1 MLKKSKKETC
11 CFSLLDN
18 KSHKQKYHRS
28 VLHFAMPHLCKIL
41 CVIYLVVGSQKIV
54 FRDIPSVSDDRFPIM
69 RKMMNT
75 IAPLPANDP
84 MNVHSD
90 ITISST
96 MKDVVQEIFTAAQRS
111 EEKFPEPK
119 TEDENKTL
127 KKAQHSSSHNFDKL
141 SASKNETIEDIFAAA
156 GNFSLRN
163 NNTDPENI
171 PKLLQVDYSELSRI
185 QNTIEDIFT
194 ASNTPRKLTP
204 RQSEISPDLDYLDLL
219 DIGSSIPPTAD
230 TGEDYAQ
237 ESQQNYDYLALL
249 PNPDNY
255 GEDHLN
261 SENVDHSLNIPG
273 QTQGEENGSLV
284 IKKCC
289 RFNEVLNNNHECV
302 ESDDASKFNFEV
314 QKLSTTDIQRVDY
327 NMFRC
332 QKKMI
337 HELVPVAILPD
348 GQVNVDDGEWLLGHQ
363 QCLELTEIVE
373 GYIEGISLIVCDSSG
388 SQGSI

>member
-1 MLKKSKKETC
+1 
-11 CFSLLDN
+11 
-18 KSHKQKYHRS
+18 
-28 VLHFAMPHLCKIL
+28 MPHLVKVL

-75 IAPLPANDP
+75 NALPTNDP
-84 MNVHSD
+84 MNVLGD

-111 EEKFPEPK
+111 EEKFPEPN
-119 TEDENKTL
+119 TEEENEAL
-127 KKAQHSSSHNFDKL
+127 KVQHSPSDNLDTL
-141 SASKNETIEDIFAAA
+141 SASKDTIQDIFAAA
-156 GNFSLRN
+156 VNFSIGN

-171 PKLLQVDYSELSRI
+171 PLLLQVDYSELSKI
-185 QNTIEDIFT
+185 QNTIEDIFA
-194 ASNTPRKLTP
+194 ASNYSPSKFTS
-204 RQSEISPDLDYLDLL
+204 RQGKVNPDQDYLDLL
-219 DIGSSIPPTAD
+219 DIGSIIPATAD
-230 TGEDYAQ
+230 TGDDAQ
-237 ESQQNYDYLALL
+237 ESQQNYDYQALL
-249 PNPDNY
+249 QNPDNY
-255 GEDHLN
+255 WEDHLN
-261 SENVDHSLNIPG
+261 SENVDHSLTGPG
-273 QTQGEENGSLV
+273 QTGGEENGSLV

-289 RFNEVLNNNHECV
+289 RFDEVLNNNHECV
-302 ESDDASKFNFEV
+302 ESDDASRFNFEV
-314 QKLSTTDIQRVDY
+314 QKLSTTDIQRVEY

-337 HELVPVAILPD
+337 HELVPAEILPD
-348 GQVNVDDGEWLLGHQ
+348 GHVDADVDADGEWLLGYQ

>member
-1 MLKKSKKETC
+1 MRPLGK
-11 CFSLLDN
+11 F
-18 KSHKQKYHRS
+18 
-28 VLHFAMPHLCKIL
+28 L

-96 MKDVVQEIFTAAQRS
+96 MKDVVREIFTAAQKS

-119 TEDENKTL
+119 TENENKTL
-127 KKAQHSSSHNFDKL
+127 KKAQHSSSDNFDKL
-141 SASKNETIEDIFAAA
+141 SASNETIEDIFAAA

-204 RQSEISPDLDYLDLL
+204 RQSEINPDLDYLDLL
-219 DIGSSIPPTAD
+219 DIGSSIPATAD

-255 GEDHLN
+255 WEDHLN

-302 ESDDASKFNFEV
+302 ESDDASTFNFEV